1 MFLHNWALKKLKV
14 TKQLFIRLTSYTKM
28 RWLSLLLCLN
38 VCSRQPSKK
47 LNVQNPFII
56 CNCTL
61 IHLDMFTFLLNLL
74 KPLNRADSA
83 LLTVTRSNSDFKP
96 YELSALQFEHS
107 TWPFQLLNGIFTHFI
122 RGSHAAVTNE
132 QDKTGL
138 TQLCN

>member
-1 MFLHNWALKKLKV
+1 MIFIIFHDPYYKRSSSQIVVNNLQLHNTIIKCSFIIELLKKLKV

-96 YELSALQFEHS
+96 Y
-107 TWPFQLLNGIFTHFI
+107 
-122 RGSHAAVTNE
+122 
-132 QDKTGL
+132 
-138 TQLCN
+138 